1 MSQNQTYL
9 NNMQS
14 ASSVYNETDS
24 TLTSAANILNSAQTL
39 ASKDV
44 STTTGA
50 DQRSQDAP
58 LVQSMITQMMSLANT
73 QLNGQY
79 IFGGNSTG
87 SAPFVQN
94 GNGIQY
100 VGTSQGLSNAFDG
113 SSIAPFTVAGGDAFG
128 VSGAQVT
135 GSTLG
140 VGVTGNTLISNLGG
154 ATNNGVSLGSIQISD
169 GTTTKTV
176 DLSKASDLQDV
187 INMIN
192 AAGTDITASVGA
204 NNQSITLSAG
214 TTDQISVKDVGT
226 GQTAEGLGILQS
238 TPLAAG
244 TALNGQNLNAKI
256 TSTTLLSSLNGGAG
270 IGLAGLV
277 IGNGTTSTTVNVPTS
292 PGATVQDLLNTI
304 NSSATFA
311 NATINS
317 TGTGFDV
324 ANTTSGVSLTIG
336 ENGGTTA
343 SDLGIRSYSPTTPLS
358 DLNDGQGVDIAT
370 GGDFQITKHDGTTI
384 SVSLTGDTTVQ
395 DVINSINSVAGY
407 SMASFATTGNGI
419 VLTDN
424 SAGSSGFE
432 VTSINGS
439 TAASDLGIA
448 SSSSGT
454 TITGTDVNPVES
466 TGVFSDLQA
475 LQTALEQNDTAGITA
490 AAEKLTKDASQMT
503 AVQGAAGAQASAMS
517 ARTTDLTLQNT
528 SLKTMLANVQQ
539 VDPTT
544 AISEFQQLQTSLQ
557 AAMEAAG
564 QTINESLLNF
574 LSSA

>member
-1 MSQNQTYL
+1 QTYL